1 MRTKIA
7 AAAGTLL
14 LIAAWAAADDYGP
27 LRAIGEGRA
36 LYLAN
41 CASCHGTDARG
52 LASPA
57 LDRLFARDG
66 AFDALRVANHIEGRR
81 DGVTGKPMPAWG
93 TRLQASWP
101 YGRAGALMQIQ
112 KLTRYLEF
120 AQVDADRP
128 ALAAATTHR

>member
-7 AAAGTLL
+7 AAAGALL

-27 LRAIGEGRA
+27 LRAIGQGRA
-36 LYLAN
+36 LYLTN

-52 LASPA
+52 LAGPA
-57 LDRLFARDG
+57 LDTLSARDG
-66 AFDALRVANHIEGRR
+66 GFDALRVTNHIEGRR
-81 DGVTGKPMPAWG
+81 DGFSGKPMPAWG

-101 YGRAGALMQIQ
+101 YGRAAALMEIN

-120 AQVDADRP
+120 VQKESDRP
-128 ALAAATTHR
+128 AQAASTTPR